1 MSIVNRSLIMR
12 TEVAKMSRL
21 VDFYYSCLLLIKHI
35 NSMLAFFIPLNC
47 RFLLNYRSW
56 KLSKVAEK
64 PLHTKLILFVELA
77 VCDIACIFNLFIPL
91 TIFPICASLYVLS
104 F

>member
-77 VCDIACIFNLFIPL
+77 VCDIACIFNLS
-91 TIFPICASLYVLS
+91 SLFVLRCMS
-104 F
+104 